1 VNCYNRLKI
10 IIKRTV
16 ISTTIEIIVLSKWN
30 TISLYYKISI
40 VLLMRILFD
49 IFNIFHVI
57 YKMDCSFAHNIISAN
72 TAMASFQFEHIEM
85 SIL

>member
-1 VNCYNRLKI
+1 VETVNCYNRLKT

-30 TISLYYKISI
+30 TMSLYYKISI
-40 VLLMRILFD
+40 VFILMRILFD

-57 YKMDCSFAHNIISAN
+57 YKMYCSFAHNIISAN
-72 TAMASFQFEHIEM
+72 TAMASYNL
-85 SIL
+85 SI